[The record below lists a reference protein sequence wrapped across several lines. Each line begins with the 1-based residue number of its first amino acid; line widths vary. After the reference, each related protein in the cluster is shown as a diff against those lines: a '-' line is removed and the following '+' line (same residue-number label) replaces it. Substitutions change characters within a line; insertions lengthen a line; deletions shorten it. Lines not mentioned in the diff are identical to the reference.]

1 MNQYAFI
8 LGRYP
13 ELSSI
18 EIFCVLKKLKIKFEV
33 DLYRCGVLVISSDNN
48 FGPEQ
53 LINILGGTV
62 KIVRIICPFTTGL
75 DLSADLNVKFNNND
89 FLNSLNFDRENKIRF
104 GLSVI
109 GQGKPSL
116 TKLSEIAQEIKIL
129 LNKKNIK
136 AGFVQNKT
144 NSLNSASVV
153 NNKLLEKGFELVI
166 FTDCGLIGK
175 TVAVQPFEQFSR
187 RDYER
192 PAKDL
197 ESGMITPKLARM
209 MLNIGG
215 LNHKTIYLDPFCG
228 SGTFVQEALLLKAA
242 KIYAFDIS
250 PKAVESTKINTQW
263 LINNFN
269 LDKPQLDIQIRD
281 VLDLPRQK
289 IFVDLIACEP
299 YLGPAQVKYF
309 SSDKLRRQVNILQNF
324 YLQVFSSFFKILGPK
339 GKVVLVLPIFQ
350 IGKKQLTINIL
361 PQIKNIG
368 FRQIYLTSQ
377 EFIGK
382 KIPEFSTQERG
393 SLIYGRSH
401 QTVLREVF
409 VFEKN

>member
-1 MNQYAFI
+1 M
-8 LGRYP
+8 
-13 ELSSI
+13 
-18 EIFCVLKKLKIKFEV
+18 KIA
-33 DLYRCGVLVISSDNN
+33 
-48 FGPEQ
+48 
-53 LINILGGTV
+53 
-62 KIVRIICPFTTGL
+62 RIICPFTTGL
-75 DLSADLNVKFNNND
+75 DLSADLTVKFGNNG
-89 FLNSLNFDRENKIRF
+89 FLNSLDVDWENKIRF

-109 GQGKPSL
+109 GQNNPPL
-116 TKLSEIAQEIKIL
+116 TKLNDIAQEIKVL

-144 NSLNSASVV
+144 DSLNSASVV

-166 FTDCGLIGK
+166 FTDCSLIGK
-175 TVAVQPFEQFSR
+175 TIAVQPFEQFSR
-187 RDYER
+187 RDYDR

-228 SGTFVQEALLLKAA
+228 SGTFIQEALLLKAA

-250 PKAVESTKINTQW
+250 PKAVDSTKTNTQW
-263 LINNFN
+263 LIKNFN
-269 LDKPQLDIQIRD
+269 LDKPQIDIQIRD
-281 VLDLPRQK
+281 VLDLPRQN
-289 IFVDLIACEP
+289 ISVDLVACEP
-299 YLGPAQVKYF
+299 YLGPAQVKFF
-309 SSDKLRRQVNILQNF
+309 SNDKLRRQVNSLQNF

-339 GKVVLVLPIFQ
+339 GKVVIVLPIFQ

-361 PQIKNIG
+361 PQIKKIG
-368 FRQIYLTSQ
+368 FRQIHLTSQ

-393 SLIYGRSH
+393 SLVYGRSH